1 MKPGDTGIVRVIR
14 AFGYSIRG
22 IAATLRHEA
31 AFRQEV
37 GLTIALMP
45 AAFWLGR
52 APIEVALLVGV
63 CLIMLIVEL
72 LNSAVEAAIDRHG
85 DEHHRLSGAAKDL
98 GSAAVFVSLT
108 LVLLVWAAV
117 AFDRFVVG

>member
-1 MKPGDTGIVRVIR
+1 MQGFAYALK
-14 AFGYSIRG
+14 
-22 IAATLRHEA
+22 HEA

-37 GLTIALMP
+37 GLMIVLTP